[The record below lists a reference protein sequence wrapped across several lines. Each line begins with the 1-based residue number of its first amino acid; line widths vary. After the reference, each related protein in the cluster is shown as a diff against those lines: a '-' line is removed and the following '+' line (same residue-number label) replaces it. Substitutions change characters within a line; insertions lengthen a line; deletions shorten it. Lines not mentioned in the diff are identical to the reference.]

1 MTKMMLPYQEAW
13 WDGYLTAMEG
23 RERICVNPWNVK
35 WQTEW
40 LAGFDE
46 AIRMKKQE
54 EEQP

>member
-1 MTKMMLPYQEAW
+1 MMLPYQEAW